1 MKIFKKRIAIVLTLG
16 ILLGAIAGGMFS
28 CKSAAASDP
37 KDYGV
42 FIGVDYN
49 SLSAKKK
56 DSYIKKIGTYKEVVI
71 DASYWTKADIKKLKK
86 LKTKKVYSYINIGSI
101 ENFRSYYKKF
111 ESYTLG
117 DYENWP
123 EERWMDVSY
132 KKWQT
137 YVINT
142 LAPKLS
148 KKGIDGF
155 FVDNCDVYYHYRKT
169 GIYNGLSSI
178 LKGLRKLE
186 SVVIINGGD
195 TYVSKVISKKDKK
208 YFTAVNQECV
218 YTVIKDFEK
227 DKFQKQTK
235 DETDYFVSYLDK
247 CKKNKINVYILEYTK
262 SKSLKNKAYKNAKN
276 KGWKAY
282 VSKKVQLT

>member
-1 MKIFKKRIAIVLTLG
+1 MKKIKNHIAIVLTLG
-16 ILLGAIAGGMFS
+16 ILLGTIAGGMFS
-28 CKSAAASDP
+28 CKSVAASDP

-56 DSYIKKIGTYKEVVI
+56 DSYIKKIGKYKEVVI
-71 DASYWTKADIKKLKK
+71 DASYWSKSAIKKLKK
-86 LKTKKVYSYINIGSI
+86 KKTQKVYSYINIGSI

-111 ESYTLG
+111 ESHTLG

-132 KKWQT
+132 ENWQT
-137 YVINT
+137 YVIKT

-155 FVDNCDVYYHYRKT
+155 FVDNCDVYYHYHTNK
-169 GIYNGLSSI
+169 IYKGLSAI

-195 TYVSKVISKKDKK
+195 SYASKVISKKDKK

-227 DKFQKQTK
+227 DKFKTQTK
-235 DETDYFVSYLDK
+235 KETQYFVSYLKK
-247 CKKNKINVYILEYTK
+247 CKKNKINIYILEYTK
-262 SKSLKNKAYKNAKN
+262 SDSLKNTAYQKAKKQ
-276 KGWKAY
+276 GWKAY

>member
-1 MKIFKKRIAIVLTLG
+1 MKIIKKHITMILVLG
-16 ILLGAIAGGMFS
+16 ILLGAVAGGAVS
-28 CKSAAASDP
+28 CKSVAASDP

-42 FIGVDYN
+42 FIGVDSN
-49 SLSAKKK
+49 AKSANEKS
-56 DSYIKKIGTYKEVVI
+56 SYIKKIGQYEEVVI
-71 DASYWTKADIKKLKK
+71 DAAYWSKADIQKLKK
-86 LKTKKVYSYINIGSI
+86 QKTKKVYSYINIGSI

-111 ESYTLG
+111 ESHTLG

-137 YVINT
+137 YMVDT
-142 LAPKLS
+142 YAVKLS

-155 FVDNCDVYYHYRKT
+155 FVDNCDVYYHYKIT
-169 GIYNGLSSI
+169 KIYKGLSTI
-178 LKGLRKLE
+178 LKGLRELE
-186 SVVIINGGD
+186 DVVIINGGD

-262 SKSLKNKAYKNAKN
+262 SKTLKSKAYKNAKN